1 MPSVEVVEADEE
13 HARLRVDR
21 DVDLAA
27 IVDAA
32 RSTVELISFSYEP
45 PKLSEVFREAV
56 AA

>member
-1 MPSVEVVEADEE
+1 VEVVEADEV
-13 HARLRVDR
+13 HARLRVER

-32 RSTVELISFSYEP
+32 RSAVELLSFAYAP
-45 PKLSEVFREAV
+45 PRLSEVFREAV